1 MKSILIILFFVLSLV
16 FVPFLSAENN
26 SCRLTAPAQD
36 DVWVIVYDADG
47 DGNRGKILW
56 QGKIAAGQEIEVT
69 STDGHIRYD
78 YTRDKDQPYE
88 GDITEECYPDNTI
101 LID

>member
-1 MKSILIILFFVLSLV
+1 MKPIVVSLIFMLSLTV
-16 FVPFLSAENN
+16 APCLFAEDNT
-26 SCRLTAPAQD
+26 CRLTAPPQD

-56 QGKIAAGQEIEVT
+56 QGKIGAGQEISVT

-78 YTRDKDQPYE
+78 YTRDKDQPYS
-88 GDITEECYPDNTI
+88 GGISSGCYQDTNI

>member
-1 MKSILIILFFVLSLV
+1 MKSIIFLFCFVLSLV
-16 FVPFLSAENN
+16 WMPSVFAEDN
-26 SCRLTAPAQD
+26 SCWLQAPSQD
-36 DVWVIVYDADG
+36 DVWVIIYDADA
-47 DGNRGKILW
+47 DGNRGDIIW
-56 QGKIAAGQEIEVT
+56 QGKIAAGQKIEVT

-88 GDITEECYPDNTI
+88 GDIADGCYQKNNI